1 VVAAPIPLET
11 QTLYAE
17 LLEQLLALHAERS
30 LGRLPGTFTE
40 KKVKGDDYLYF
51 QVSQPGGTTKQF
63 YLGRKTPALERIVA
77 KFARE
82 RTELRADLARLAR
95 LTAQL
100 RAGGVNTTDG
110 PSGRV
115 LRSLSDSGLF
125 EAGAVLVGTHA
136 FVTLGNLLGVRW
148 GAGAVRTQDV
158 DLASKPGVDI
168 DLALPDVE
176 VDVPAV
182 LESLKMGFLPVPA
195 FDPTEPS
202 TSFKVRGHALRVDL
216 LCPKRGERDA
226 PLFIK
231 RFNAA
236 AQPLQFL
243 EYLLE
248 APERAVTVSGDPIL
262 VNVPAPARFALHK
275 LVVAAMRP
283 AAFQA
288 KAAKDRAQALAIA
301 GVLMES
307 RPGDIPLA
315 WEAAMDNGDR
325 LRKALEKSVARLGG
339 HAAPLE
345 KHLASLL
352 RRNRRRPRP
361 VL

>member
-1 VVAAPIPLET
+1 MGATPIAIET

-63 YLGRKTPALERIVA
+63 YLGRRTPALQRVVD
-77 KFARE
+77 KFTRE
-82 RTELRADLARLAR
+82 RTELRADLDRVRRLA
-95 LTAQL
+95 AQL
-100 RAGGVNTTDG
+100 RAGGMNVTDG

-136 FVTLGNLLGVRW
+136 FVTLGNVMGVRW
-148 GAGAVRTQDV
+148 GAGSVRTQDL
-158 DLASKPGVDI
+158 DLASKPDLDI
-168 DLALPDVE
+168 DIAVPDVQI
-176 VDVPAV
+176 DVPAV
-182 LESLKMGFLPVPA
+182 LESLKMGFLPVPP

-202 TSFKVRGHALRVDL
+202 TSFRVRGHTLRVDL
-216 LCPKRGERDA
+216 LCPKRSARA
-226 PLFIK
+226 TPVVIK

-236 AQPLQFL
+236 AQPLEFI

-248 APERAVTVSGDPIL
+248 SPERAVTFGGDPVL

-275 LVVAAMRP
+275 LVVADMRP
-283 AAFQA
+283 AALQA
-288 KAAKDRAQALAIA
+288 KVTKDRAQARAILE
-301 GVLMES
+301 VLVED

-315 WEAAMDNGDR
+315 WQAAVAHGGR
-325 LRKALEKSVARLGG
+325 LKAAVEKAVVALKRRAPEL
-339 HAAPLE
+339 AASLAPL
-345 KHLASLL
+345 LG
-352 RRNRRRPRP
+352 RRRSR
-361 VL
+361 

>member
-1 VVAAPIPLET
+1 M
-11 QTLYAE
+11 
-17 LLEQLLALHAERS
+17 RS
-30 LGRLPGTFTE
+30 VRWAGCPGTFTE

-63 YLGRKTPALERIVA
+63 YLGRKSPALQRIVTR
-77 KFARE
+77 FARE
-82 RTELRADLARLAR
+82 RTELRADLDRLRR

-148 GAGAVRTQDV
+148 GPGAVRTQDV
-158 DLASKPGVDI
+158 DLASKPDLDI
-168 DLALPDVE
+168 DIAVPDVE

-182 LESLKMGFLPVPA
+182 LEGLKMGFLPVPA
-195 FDPTEPS
+195 FDPTESS
-202 TSFKVRGHALRVDL
+202 TSFKVRGQALRVDL
-216 LCPKRGERDA
+216 LCPKRGRGDT

-236 AQPLQFL
+236 AQPLPFI

-248 APERAVTVSGDPIL
+248 APERAVTVSADCVL

-283 AAFQA
+283 AALQA
-288 KAAKDRAQALAIA
+288 KAAKDRAQALAISK
-301 GVLMES
+301 VLIES

-315 WEAAMDNGDR
+315 WEAAMDHGDR
-325 LRKALEKSVARLGG
+325 LRKAFEKAVAGLKR
-339 HAAPLE
+339 HAPELAGDLAPL
-345 KHLASLL
+345 LTRS
-352 RRNRRRPRP
+352 RSR
-361 VL
+361 